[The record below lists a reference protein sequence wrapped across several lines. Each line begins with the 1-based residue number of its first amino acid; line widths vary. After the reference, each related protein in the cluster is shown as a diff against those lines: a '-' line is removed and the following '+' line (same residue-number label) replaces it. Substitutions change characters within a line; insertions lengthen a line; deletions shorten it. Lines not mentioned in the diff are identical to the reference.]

1 MKNLIDALPAS
12 RTFTVLGRQL
22 QEDFEFARAEC
33 LAGNLRSGDRD
44 NNSVGRDG
52 PVLRYVA
59 ALHPELTRAEFVA
72 AAVQAGYPANS
83 AQRRFAE
90 SRAFDRDENGMHLL
104 ADGRL
109 LEL

>member
-1 MKNLIDALPAS
+1 MNTELKN
-12 RTFTVLGRQL
+12 
-22 QEDFEFARAEC
+22 DFDFAHAEC

-72 AAVQAGYPANS
+72 AAVQAGYRANS
-83 AQRRFAE
+83 AARRFAE
-90 SRAFDRDENGMHLL
+90 SRAFDRDENGMHLT

-109 LEL
+109 LDEPEVL